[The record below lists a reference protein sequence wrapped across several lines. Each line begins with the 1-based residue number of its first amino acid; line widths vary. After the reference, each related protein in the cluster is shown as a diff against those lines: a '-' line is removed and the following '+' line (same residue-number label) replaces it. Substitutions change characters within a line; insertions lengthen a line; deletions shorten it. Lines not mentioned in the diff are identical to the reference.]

1 MIKNFERRHEPLAS
15 TDVFVRRMAR
25 FLALSVGIILI
36 SLGIGILGYHFTEG
50 LSWLDSLLN
59 ASMILGG
66 MGPVDQLWTAAG
78 KVFASVFALYSGI
91 VFIVV
96 TGVVFAPVLHRF
108 LHRFH
113 IEEESKKR

>member
-1 MIKNFERRHEPLAS
+1 MYEHKTEKLIPRRAFLRRLAMS
-15 TDVFVRRMAR
+15 AFMA
-25 FLALSVGIILI
+25 AGVICV
-36 SLGIGILGYHFTEG
+36 SLGVGVLGYHLIEG
-50 LSWLDSLLN
+50 FSWIDSLLN